1 MVSRTKFHKKAN
13 GIPLIDIETNFIF
26 CGRQNNFFRRSLK
39 FLRMIP
45 FYCPCWVLMKYL
57 AFKLKLSNIVWSFP
71 LSLVESRQIS
81 LTFSFWYDWAWLC
94 ECAAAT
100 TAAARAIVAVLFV
113 VVVGFIIDV
122 SLSFCVRMSA

>member
-1 MVSRTKFHKKAN
+1 
-13 GIPLIDIETNFIF
+13 
-26 CGRQNNFFRRSLK
+26 
-39 FLRMIP
+39 
-45 FYCPCWVLMKYL
+45 MKYL

-113 VVVGFIIDV
+113 VVVVGFIIDV
-122 SLSFCVRMSA
+122 SLSECVRVSA